1 MTQINLRPVKFIQ
14 SYMSDGWDWM
24 VIKGHGYSKSTFGAN
39 NIFGVFGGNPPSSF
53 TGKISQTVFKTLTA
67 PKVFAKKQLP
77 KKDNPS
83 TSDKVKCRWLN

>member
-1 MTQINLRPVKFIQ
+1 
-14 SYMSDGWDWM
+14 M

-39 NIFGVFGGNPPSSF
+39 NIFGGFGGHPPPPLREKSAKQYLKPS
-53 TGKISQTVFKTLTA
+53 LTA

-83 TSDKVKCRWLN
+83 TSDKVKWKWLIWFP